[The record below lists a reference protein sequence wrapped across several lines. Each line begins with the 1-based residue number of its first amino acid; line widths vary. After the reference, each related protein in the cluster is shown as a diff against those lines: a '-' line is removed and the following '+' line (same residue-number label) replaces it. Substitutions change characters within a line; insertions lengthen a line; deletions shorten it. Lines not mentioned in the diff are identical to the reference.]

1 MAQTYTCGLM
11 LYSISVI
18 STVLLSQVPSL
29 AVHPGDNVLLPC
41 SFLPDSGGGYLS
53 WFRLGPNESVPLCI
67 LSLYFDD
74 DCKGSGSYFPLLWA
88 LGGVIAIQLVFI
100 FIIVWRF
107 ACRGTNNTGKKS
119 QQSSE
124 DKQDQDPDT
133 LNYAALNFT
142 ENKRKPRRREER
154 DPHVIYAATR

>member
-1 MAQTYTCGLM
+1 MEEYIKFDKATLVKVQ
-11 LYSISVI
+11 
-18 STVLLSQVPSL
+18 
-29 AVHPGDNVLLPC
+29 AVSPTT
-41 SFLPDSGGGYLS
+41 S
-53 WFRLGPNESVPLCI
+53 EE
-67 LSLYFDD
+67 D

-88 LGGVIAIQLVFI
+88 LGGVNAIQLVFI
-100 FIIVWRF
+100 FIIVCRF

-124 DKQDQDPDT
+124 DKRDQDPDT

-142 ENKRKPRRREER
+142 EKKRKPRRREER